1 MEDLA
6 STSTF
11 NQYTERRRQLSTNV
25 GLYDYGN
32 TDLMLNNHIPTT
44 NDAVRDD
51 VNEMIFKQNAIFF
64 VFSITTAVIILSG
77 SYVYMKGASSS

>member
-11 NQYTERRRQLSTNV
+11 NQYTERRGKLSTNV
-25 GLYDYGN
+25 GLYDYGK